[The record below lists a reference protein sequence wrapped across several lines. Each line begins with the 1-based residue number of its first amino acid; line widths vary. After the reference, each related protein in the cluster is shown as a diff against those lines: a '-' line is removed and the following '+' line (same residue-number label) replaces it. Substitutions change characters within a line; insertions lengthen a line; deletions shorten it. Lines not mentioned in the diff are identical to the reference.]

1 VADEKACC
9 GDREKAPAPQKFTV
23 GWMEEII
30 QEAMRRGDF
39 DNLPGK
45 GKPLDLDRDEPD
57 PYAGKEGSWLV
68 NRILRE
74 NKVAPLWIELEKSI
88 REDQEWLATHPKD
101 HPERQARIR
110 ELNEKIQLFN
120 LNKPR
125 GILDKLRY
133 RE

>member
-1 VADEKACC
+1 MANEKPGG
-9 GDREKAPAPQKFTV
+9 GDREKTPAPQKFTV

-30 QEAMRRGDF
+30 QEAMRRGEF
-39 DNLPGK
+39 ANLPGK
-45 GKPLDLDRDEPD
+45 GKPLDLTKDEPD
-57 PYAGKEGSWLV
+57 PYAKEGSWLV

-88 REDQEWLATHPKD
+88 REDREWLATHPKD
-101 HPERQARIR
+101 HPERQVRIQ
-110 ELNEKIQLFN
+110 ELNEKIMLYN

-125 GILDKLRY
+125 GIVDKLRY

>member
-1 VADEKACC
+1 MTDEKASG

-30 QEAMRRGDF
+30 QEAMRRGEF

-45 GKPLDLDRDEPD
+45 GKPLDLRKDEPD
-57 PYAGKEGSWLV
+57 PYAREGSWLV

-74 NKVAPLWIELEKSI
+74 NKAAPLWIELEKSI
-88 REDQEWLATHPKD
+88 REDKEWLRTHPKD
-101 HPERQARIR
+101 HPERQARIQ
-110 ELNEKIQLFN
+110 ELNEKIMLYN

-125 GILDKLRY
+125 GIVDMVRY